1 MEQLIHI
8 QDKEIM
14 KYKDKLQEKIS
25 KEFGLDELITNHKE
39 DNKLFNE
46 NTKEWYF
53 KQMDKFLS
61 KLRERNGT
69 TEY

>member
-1 MEQLIHI
+1 
-8 QDKEIM
+8 M
-14 KYKDKLQEKIS
+14 KYKDKLQEKIA
-25 KEFGLDELITNHKE
+25 KEYGLDTLITNHEE

-53 KQMDKFLS
+53 KQMDKFLA
-61 KLRERNGT
+61 KLKERNGT

>member
-1 MEQLIHI
+1 
-8 QDKEIM
+8 M
-14 KYKDKLQEKIS
+14 KYEDKLQEKIA
-25 KEFGLDELITNHKE
+25 KEYGLDELITNHEE

-53 KQMDKFLS
+53 KQMDKFLA
-61 KLRERNGT
+61 KLKERNGT